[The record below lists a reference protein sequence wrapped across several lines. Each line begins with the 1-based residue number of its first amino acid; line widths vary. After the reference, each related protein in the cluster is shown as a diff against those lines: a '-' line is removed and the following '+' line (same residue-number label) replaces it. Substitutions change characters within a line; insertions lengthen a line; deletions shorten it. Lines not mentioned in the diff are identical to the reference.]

1 VAKKKNTYSF
11 KRKPSHLLK
20 EIKKLIKTNNIIPAS
35 TKVIQD
41 ANNMCFTMHEVYEEI
56 LKLERKDFYKSGTQP
71 NNQRV
76 WQDTYK
82 KEVKGCRIY
91 IKFKVSKG
99 KFLLTSFK
107 QDES

>member
-1 VAKKKNTYSF
+1 MAKKKNTYSF
-11 KRKPSHLLK
+11 KRTPTYPLK
-20 EIKKLIKTNNIIPAS
+20 GIKKLIKTKKIIPAS
-35 TKVIQD
+35 TKVMQD
-41 ANNMCFTMHEVYEEI
+41 ANNMCFTMHEAYEEI
-56 LKLERKDFYKSGTQP
+56 LKLEQKDFYKSGTQP
-71 NNQRV
+71 YNQRV